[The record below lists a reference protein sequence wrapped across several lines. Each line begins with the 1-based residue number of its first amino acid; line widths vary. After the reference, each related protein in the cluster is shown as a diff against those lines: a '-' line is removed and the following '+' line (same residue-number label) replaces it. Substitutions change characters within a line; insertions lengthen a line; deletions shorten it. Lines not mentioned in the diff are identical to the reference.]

1 MTFLAAVVDAA
12 APTLPLSLGGIRLV
26 QGSRKD
32 PYKVKLGRVD
42 PLGRPLIIS
51 CTFPSHTSSL
61 SLRRALLTVRANI
74 SLRRNAGRDKITDAF
89 ASTASAPDAKWCG
102 SGKDTTGE
110 KNARLP
116 QQKRSGRR
124 IVMSARLP

>member
-74 SLRRNAGRDKITDAF
+74 SLHRNAGRTKFTK
-89 ASTASAPDAKWCG
+89 TAAIIQD
-102 SGKDTTGE
+102 
-110 KNARLP
+110 
-116 QQKRSGRR
+116 
-124 IVMSARLP
+124 